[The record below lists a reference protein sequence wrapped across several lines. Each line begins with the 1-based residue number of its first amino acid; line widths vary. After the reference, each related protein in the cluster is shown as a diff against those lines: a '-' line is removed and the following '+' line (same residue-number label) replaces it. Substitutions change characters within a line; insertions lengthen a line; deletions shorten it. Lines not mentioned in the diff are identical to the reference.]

1 MPIYEYISE
10 QPDDPAHSCPM
21 CRRGFE
27 IMRPLDREP
36 LTRCFY
42 CKNPVRKKI
51 GTVNVPRISAP
62 LSVSDARKA
71 GFTILQKRDEGVYE
85 KL

>member
-1 MPIYEYISE
+1 
-10 QPDDPAHSCPM
+10 M

-27 IMRPLDREP
+27 IMRSLDREP
-36 LTRCFY
+36 LTRCLY